1 MKKISDTIKNTV
13 SYLDSWF
20 LTSIIFIF
28 SLLRI
33 PSLVEPYWY
42 GDEGIYQV
50 IGIALRQGRILYKEI
65 WDNKPPILY
74 LIYGL
79 FNGDQFSVRL
89 FSLVFGAASI
99 IFFFLLAKK
108 LFQNKISIYVSTT
121 VFSVLFGLPL
131 LEGNIANAENF
142 MLLPIICAF
151 YLILALKQK
160 KQYINYF
167 IAGLLLAFAFLT
179 KIVAI
184 FDFAALC
191 IIILT
196 LRFYDGFSYKRN
208 GANLSD
214 KLNIKKI
221 FIWFFEEL
229 LFLLG
234 FIIPIIVS
242 ILYFFSRN
250 AFPDYYKAAFSQNVG
265 YVGYGNYFLFPMG
278 SLILKLILLSVS
290 ILLVIVFRK
299 KLGYAGIVIFI
310 WVVFSLFNALF
321 SARPYTHYLLVLLP
335 AASLLA
341 GLVLDNKK
349 LLKISLPSLLVVI
362 MLVSFNFKVYKK
374 IYSYYENYMQFVF
387 GGKSINRYQSFFDN
401 ITPRDYEIA
410 QMILMK
416 TNKNEEVFI
425 WGDSGQI
432 YALAGKL
439 PPGRYIVSYHIT
451 FYKNAIDE
459 TRKVLDIIRPK
470 YIIQTK
476 ETTEINNFLGFYS
489 LKYTLN
495 NAKIYERQF

>member
-1 MKKISDTIKNTV
+1 MKRIVNSIKKTV

-20 LTSIIFIF
+20 VISIAFIF

-89 FSLVFGAASI
+89 FSLVFGIGSI
-99 IFFFLLAKK
+99 VLFFLLSKK
-108 LFQNKISIYVSTT
+108 LFKNKLSTYIAT
-121 VFSVLFGLPL
+121 VVYAFIFGLPL
-131 LEGNIANAENF
+131 IEGNIANAENF
-142 MLLPIICAF
+142 MHLPIIGAF
-151 YLILALKQK
+151 YLILASGQQRK
-160 KQYINYF
+160 YINYF
-167 IAGLLLAFAFLT
+167 IAGLLLSFAFLT

-184 FDFAALC
+184 FDFAALF

-196 LRFYDGFSYKRN
+196 LRFYDGFSNTDKKDRLIC
-208 GANLSD
+208 NLSIR
-214 KLNIKKI
+214 K
-221 FIWFFEEL
+221 FFVWFFEEL
-229 LFLLG
+229 VFVLG
-234 FIIPIIVS
+234 FIFPIFIS
-242 ILYFFSRN
+242 IIYFLSKN
-250 AFPDYYKAAFSQNVG
+250 AFSDYYKAAFSQNVG

-278 SLILKLILLSVS
+278 SLVFKLILLFASV
-290 ILLVIVFRK
+290 LFVVTLKK

-310 WVVFSLFNALF
+310 WVFFSLFNALF

-335 AASLLA
+335 AISLLI
-341 GLVLDNKK
+341 GFVFDNKK
-349 LLKISLPSLLVVI
+349 ILKISLPLLIVILLV
-362 MLVSFNFKVYKK
+362 LNTNFKVYKK
-374 IYSYYENYMQFVF
+374 IYSYYENYRQFVF
-387 GGKSINRYQSFFDN
+387 GNKSILDYQSFFDGS
-401 ITPRDYEIA
+401 TPRDYDIA

-416 TNKNEEVFI
+416 TDKNEEVFI

-451 FYKNAIDE
+451 FYKNAVDE
-459 TRKVLDIIRPK
+459 TKKVLDIVRPK

-476 ETTEINNFLGFYS
+476 ENPEINSFLELYS